1 MSSAPEARLS
11 RRRFLAFGLL
21 LASLQRFLSQTSNNN
36 RSREFLSFDRIEPMV
51 SAGQVPLPADLAK
64 LGRNALRTAWPAW
77 IRNHDRT
84 IRARL
89 VRGQEDTLVNMV
101 LFGVSFTDQ
110 PRVSAEIREFDPA
123 DRVMTRRIEDF
134 VAALSKPGNNERL
147 LILRQVL
154 TTVGHGIAT
163 PDQRERLSDYVSE
176 NVARYFSEKEGYD
189 RAVGR
194 SLANDTTSA
203 FSATSELYRS
213 RGLSIDTDFRPNY
226 GIELALAEIK
236 RRGLLASVRRVAVIG
251 PGLDFA
257 DKDSGLDH
265 YPLQTL
271 QPFALVDS
279 LLRLGLAGTRTLRV
293 TLFDISAPTL
303 DHVAR
308 AVVQAREKRPY
319 TLQMVLDT
327 RRGWNSAVKDYWA
340 RVGESIGTSTDPL
353 PLPRQVPELE
363 RRAVR
368 IRPEIVSMLEPVDL
382 NAVAQHLVLPGA
394 QRYDLVVATN
404 IFVYYQRFEQAL
416 SLLNLEPMLAPGGVL
431 LSNDLFEDFA
441 GVRLRPAASVRAE
454 FSPAQAD
461 EIRIYS
467 APAFSLQLPPQ

>member
-1 MSSAPEARLS
+1 
-11 RRRFLAFGLL
+11 
-21 LASLQRFLSQTSNNN
+21 
-36 RSREFLSFDRIEPMV
+36 
-51 SAGQVPLPADLAK
+51 
-64 LGRNALRTAWPAW
+64 
-77 IRNHDRT
+77 
-84 IRARL
+84 
-89 VRGQEDTLVNMV
+89 
-101 LFGVSFTDQ
+101 
-110 PRVSAEIREFDPA
+110 
-123 DRVMTRRIEDF
+123 
-134 VAALSKPGNNERL
+134 
-147 LILRQVL
+147 
-154 TTVGHGIAT
+154 
-163 PDQRERLSDYVSE
+163 
-176 NVARYFSEKEGYD
+176 
-189 RAVGR
+189 
-194 SLANDTTSA
+194 
-203 FSATSELYRS
+203 LYRR

-236 RRGLLASVRRVAVIG
+236 RRGLLASVRRIAIIG
-251 PGLDFA
+251 PGLDFT

-279 LLRLGLAGTRTLRV
+279 LLRLGLADTRTLRA

-308 AVVQAREKRPY
+308 AVVQARDKRSY

-353 PLPRQVPELE
+353 PLPRQVQDLE
-363 RRAVR
+363 KRAVR
-368 IRPEIVSMLEPVDL
+368 IRPEIVTMLEPVDL

-394 QRYDLVVATN
+394 ERYDLVVATN

-416 SLLNLEPMLAPGGVL
+416 ALLNLEPMLAPGGVL

-441 GVRLRPAASVRAE
+441 GVRLRSAGSVRAE

-467 APAFSLQLPPQ
+467 ALAFSLQLPPQ